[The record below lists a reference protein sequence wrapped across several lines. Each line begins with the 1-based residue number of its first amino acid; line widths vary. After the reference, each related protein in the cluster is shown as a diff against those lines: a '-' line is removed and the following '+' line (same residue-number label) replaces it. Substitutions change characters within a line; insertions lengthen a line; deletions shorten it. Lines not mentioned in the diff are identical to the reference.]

1 MPSSID
7 RSIIGLA
14 IPATLTVG
22 AEPLYELTDVA
33 ILGRV
38 GTPELAGAA
47 LGGAVLVTTYG
58 VFIFLLFGT
67 TAAVARL
74 AGAGRSR
81 EAAERGMQAIWVGV
95 ALGFALAA
103 VGTVVAEP
111 LIGLISDGGRV
122 TEAALVYL
130 RISLIGLPAFFI
142 AMAGAGYLRGRGDT
156 RTPLWISLWG
166 VGLNLV
172 IEIILIFGLGFGVA
186 GSALGTV
193 IGKWAAATVFIALVA
208 RAARSYGAPLRP
220 NRQQMFTTT
229 AAGVPLMVRTA
240 ALRVAV
246 GGAAVAAGRLGEV
259 ELAAYAIAFQ
269 VWSFLAYVGDG
280 LEVSGQVLV
289 AEALG
294 RRDPEHARLVG
305 DRILRFGL
313 LGGLIV
319 GAALLV
325 LHRLLPAV
333 FTGDDEVRGL
343 VAMSLVWVAAMQPVN
358 LITFSLDGILVGAA
372 DLWFLALAMVGAT
385 IAFVPLAWLVVVR
398 ELSLGALWA
407 AVAAFMAMRLGV
419 LGVRYVRNSW
429 LTPTR

>member
-1 MPSSID
+1 VSATID

-38 GTPELAGAA
+38 GTSQLAGAA

-58 VFIFLLFGT
+58 IFIFLLFGT

-74 AGAGRSR
+74 VGADRLR
-81 EAAERGMQAIWVGV
+81 EAAERGVQAIWVGL
-95 ALGFALAA
+95 ALGLALAA
-103 VGTVVAEP
+103 VGTVAAEP
-111 LIGLISDGGRV
+111 LIGLLSDDGRV
-122 TEAALVYL
+122 AEAALVYL

-156 RTPLWISLWG
+156 KTPLWISLWG
-166 VGLNLV
+166 VGLNLA
-172 IEIILIFGLGFGVA
+172 IEIVLIFGLGFGVA

-193 IGKWAAATVFIALVA
+193 IGKWAAAAVFAALVA
-208 RAARSYGAPLRP
+208 RSARSHGALLRP
-220 NRQQMFTTT
+220 DRRQMLTTT
-229 AAGVPLMVRTA
+229 TTGLPLMVRTA

-246 GGAAVAAGRLGEV
+246 GGAAVAAGRLGEA

-269 VWSFLAYVGDG
+269 IWAFLAYVGDG

-294 RRDPEHARLVG
+294 RRDPERARLVG

-313 LGGLIV
+313 LGGVIV
-319 GAALLV
+319 GACLLV
-325 LHRLLPAV
+325 LHRLLPGA
-333 FTGDDEVRGL
+333 FTGDEEVRRL
-343 VAMSLVWVAAMQPVN
+343 VATSLVWVAAMQPVN
-358 LITFSLDGILVGAA
+358 LLTFSLDGILVGAA
-372 DLWFLALAMVGAT
+372 DLWFLAGAMVGAA
-385 IAFVPLAWLVVVR
+385 IVFVTLAWLVVAR
-398 ELSLGALWA
+398 GLSLGALWA